1 MAYNATNEAT
11 QVRLRT
17 MMEEA
22 NTTGFKFSPT
32 GMHYLACRVN
42 GVRYRKAI
50 LAAFELLLKGEL
62 KTTTPAEMLERAT
75 VVLNRKELPE
85 EALIIFATGRR
96 PILSKLGAWQEEGVS
111 LLTAMEL
118 TETQMATLP
127 KDKQEKL
134 SKAIRLRELQR
145 DACLDLLNFYTEA
158 YDRKY
163 PTATTSKV
171 KSKKVTSAEIIP
183 ITHKKLGL
191 GKKSKPVEM
200 YENENENTYVN
211 TELDVS
217 IDNEELMTLL
227 NIQPA
232 HSTVD
237 WEAMYS
243 TDVEEVKATTKPLG
257 KKGKGKKVTP

>member
-11 QVRLRT
+11 QARLRA

-118 TETQMATLP
+118 TETQMGTLP

-134 SKAIRLRELQR
+134 NKAIRLRELQR
-145 DACLDLLNFYTEA
+145 DACLDLLNFYTEE
-158 YDRKY
+158 YDQKH
-163 PTATTSKV
+163 PVVATTDKV
-171 KSKKVTSAEIIP
+171 KPKKTKEVKSADIIP
-183 ITHKKLGL
+183 ISKLGL
-191 GKKSKPVEM
+191 GKKPKPVEM
-200 YENENENTYVN
+200 DESAYVN
-211 TELDVS
+211 TELDVG
-217 IDNEELMTLL
+217 IDNEELMALL
-227 NIQPA
+227 NIPPVQ
-232 HSTVD
+232 STVD

-257 KKGKGKKVTP
+257 KKGKGKKVT